1 MRIGHPLRISVCLL
15 FLVVSCAD
23 KQEKPATSSAMP
35 PDSLISP
42 ARMVHILTDVHLIEA
57 ALLLERNEGLEP
69 EDKPAFFYDGIFKKY
84 NISRS
89 RYDANMKY
97 YADHPDEMTKIYD
110 KVIQQIEARQKKFPP
125 RK

>member
-1 MRIGHPLRISVCLL
+1 MSVGHRLRISACLL
-15 FLVVSCAD
+15 LLMVSCAD
-23 KQEKPATSSAMP
+23 KQENPAASGAMP

-42 ARMVHILTDVHLIEA
+42 ARMVQILTDVHMIEA

-69 EDKPAFFYDGIFKKY
+69 EDKPAFFYDGLFKKY

-89 RYDANMKY
+89 RYDANMQY

-110 KVIQQIEARQKKFPP
+110 KVIQQIETRQRKFPP
-125 RK
+125 KK